1 MLLLIFAV
9 IVLLVALNAL
19 YVGAEFAAVSVRKSA
34 IKQLAGEGNPF
45 AKRVLPILEDGVKL
59 DRYVATC
66 QIGITVSSLILG
78 AFSEYTLAT
87 RISPLFENVFGLE
100 HQTSIS
106 AAVVVIL
113 VVLAIL
119 QMVLAELVPKS
130 VALLFPTRTLL
141 LTYVPIA
148 WSTFM
153 FQGLIVLFNGCATLI
168 LKAFGFQTSTHR
180 HIHTSDELAI
190 LLAQVHEDG
199 VLEPDEHARL
209 QRALSLD
216 AWSAAELMVAR
227 RSVEAIDRHAPI
239 PEIINTVAKSPY
251 TRLPVYEGRSDN
263 VIMILHT
270 KDVVAEIAAYGELKS
285 IEPMLRPLIAVPEVM
300 KADKL
305 LNLMRRKRVQMVSI
319 IDEYG
324 TFVGIVTVEDILS
337 EVFGAIGD
345 EFKAGQPIAE
355 QLPDGRVRL
364 PGMMRPDEAQH
375 WIGVLWKG
383 ESNTIAGL
391 VTEALRVLPSPGD
404 KVVIQDVEVE
414 VEEVEERVVRTVIV
428 KPLRSQEKS
437 EGST

>member
-1 MLLLIFAV
+1 MLLLVFSV
-9 IVLLVALNAL
+9 IVLLLALNAL

-34 IKQLAGEGNPF
+34 IKQLAGEGNII
-45 AKRVLPILEDGVKL
+45 AKRVVPILEDGVRL

-66 QIGITVSSLILG
+66 QIGITISSLVLG
-78 AFSEYTLAT
+78 AFAEYTLAS
-87 RISPLFENVFGLE
+87 RLAPLFENLLGIKQE
-100 HQTSIS
+100 TAMS

-113 VVLAIL
+113 VILAVL
-119 QMVLAELVPKS
+119 QMVLAELAPKT
-130 VALLFPTRTLL
+130 VAMLFPTRTLL

-153 FQGLIVLFNGCATLI
+153 FQGLIVLFNGCATLV
-168 LKAFGFQTSTHR
+168 LKVFGFQTSTHR

-227 RSVEAIDRHAPI
+227 RSVEAIDRHASI
-239 PEIINTVAKSPY
+239 PDIIHAVAKSPY
-251 TRLPVYEGRSDN
+251 TRLPVYEGSSDN
-263 VIMILHT
+263 VLMILHT
-270 KDVVAEIAAYGELKS
+270 NDVVAEIATHGELKS
-285 IEPMLRPLIAVPEVM
+285 IEPMLRPLLAVPEIM

-324 TFVGIVTVEDILS
+324 TFAGIVTVEDILS

-345 EFKAGQPIAE
+345 EFKAGQPIPE
-355 QLPDGRVRL
+355 VLPDGRVRL

-375 WIGVLWKG
+375 WIGALWVG
-383 ESNTIAGL
+383 DSNTIAGL
-391 VTEALRVLPSPGD
+391 VTEALRMLPSPGD
-404 KVVIQDVEVE
+404 RVVIQNLEVE
-414 VEEVEERVVRTVIV
+414 VEEVEERVVRTVLV
-428 KPLRSQEKS
+428 KPLSVGKNES
-437 EGST
+437 PT